1 RFVIESWLW
10 IWFIHRIWSTD
21 RFKTLEWKRLKNIEL
36 KSFMTLL
43 MFMMLPMQAI
53 LDAIWTVMKYDEGYI
68 PYPFDGT
75 CPKDGGIIEE
85 GTLLIPKPYQCWSS
99 THLDIKMIADYM
111 FCIIFAFQ
119 TGTLFLIQSFWSYM
133 ASKWGGKPFMNSWE
147 FRIYVAWGLISI
159 IIFPGTKWLIGKL
172 LSNSNFNYN
181 VVEIRNQRKLFILLR
196 SIQSQKSSQE
206 TVLRIKYFMEMNALL
221 ILGASVTGPC
231 IFIVDIYAIIGPS
244 MRFSKFFT
252 DLLTLHMNLG
262 FTILYV
268 TMILIVYPRYYITG
282 LYGSKALSEKSLQK
296 ITISVDK
303 TIVTIKRPSSNY
315 LPQSASQPT
324 SFSAFSNH
332 DDFGYHYWY
341 KSTPIPTI
349 NNEMALQ
356 KFNASYIPSNK
367 FAHKFYG
374 PVESPVVQFISPV
387 ERTFGPEPNT
397 GCDALQKSI

>member
-1 RFVIESWLW
+1 M
-10 IWFIHRIWSTD
+10 WFIHRIWSTD

-53 LDAIWTVMKYDEGYI
+53 LDATWTVMIYDEGYI

-75 CPKDGGIIEE
+75 CPKDGDIIR
-85 GTLLIPKPYQCWSS
+85 K
-99 THLDIKMIADYM
+99 
-111 FCIIFAFQ
+111 
-119 TGTLFLIQSFWSYM
+119 GTLFLIQSFWSYM

-147 FRIYVAWGLISI
+147 FRIYIAWGLVSI
-159 IIFPGTKWLIGKL
+159 IIFPGTKWLIGEL
-172 LSNSNFNYN
+172 LSNPNSNYN
-181 VVEIRNQRKLFILLR
+181 VVEIRNQRKLFTLLR

-206 TVLRIKYFMEMNALL
+206 TVLRIKYFMEMNGLL
-221 ILGASVTGPC
+221 ILGASITGPC

-244 MRFSKFFT
+244 MHVSKFFL
-252 DLLTLHMNLG
+252 DLSTLHMNLG
-262 FTILYV
+262 FTILYI

-303 TIVTIKRPSSNY
+303 TIVTTKRPSSNY

-324 SFSAFSNH
+324 SFPAFSNH
-332 DDFGYHYWY
+332 DDFGYHYNMAWY
-341 KSTPIPTI
+341 KSAQTPTI
-349 NNEMALQ
+349 NNEIVLQ

-367 FAHKFYG
+367 TAYKF
-374 PVESPVVQFISPV
+374 
-387 ERTFGPEPNT
+387 
-397 GCDALQKSI
+397 